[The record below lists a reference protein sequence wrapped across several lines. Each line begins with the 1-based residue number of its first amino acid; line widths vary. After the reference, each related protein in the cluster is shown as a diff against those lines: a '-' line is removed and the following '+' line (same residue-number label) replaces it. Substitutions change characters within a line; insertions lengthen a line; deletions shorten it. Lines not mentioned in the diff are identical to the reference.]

1 LIRNWRNVINLIIL
15 YDLAYGK
22 LVPYFESSFPCYTWA
37 SKLKGEGSGFQAF
50 LAVGKLRKRI
60 AMAC

>member
-1 LIRNWRNVINLIIL
+1 LIIL

-60 AMAC
+60 VMAC